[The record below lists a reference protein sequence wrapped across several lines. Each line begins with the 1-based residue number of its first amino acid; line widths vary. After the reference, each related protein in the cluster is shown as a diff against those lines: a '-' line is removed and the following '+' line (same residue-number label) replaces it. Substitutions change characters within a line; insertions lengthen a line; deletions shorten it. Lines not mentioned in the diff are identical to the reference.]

1 MTRIFIKKANK
12 TPTSNEE
19 EIRRS
24 VQEILDQIEK
34 NRDEAVR
41 NISKKF
47 DKYEGDVII
56 SKERIEEVI
65 ENLGE
70 PLYIDAQS
78 DQDEEIITKHLYYN
92 FRTKQYKTESPPG
105 TVAISE
111 SDIFWGRRTILQFTF
126 IEDHL
131 IGWEED
137 KLIFNMADT
146 DKKSG
151 SLLKY
156 FGLLLNIILT
166 AKVFSM

>member
-1 MTRIFIKKANK
+1 MTLFFRQNILRGVVLLSILYSPLYLNHNEPWIETGDLFTIKINM
-12 TPTSNEE
+12 T
-19 EIRRS
+19 I
-24 VQEILDQIEK
+24 D
-34 NRDEAVR
+34 
-41 NISKKF
+41 
-47 DKYEGDVII
+47 
-56 SKERIEEVI
+56 EVI

-78 DQDEEIITKHLYYN
+78 DQDEEIITKHIYYN
-92 FRTKQYKTESPPG
+92 FRTKQYKTESPPE

-151 SLLKY
+151 SLL
-156 FGLLLNIILT
+156 
-166 AKVFSM
+166 

>member
-1 MTRIFIKKANK
+1 MTLLLRQNILRGVVLLSILYSPLYLNHNEPWIETGDLFTIKINM
-12 TPTSNEE
+12 T
-19 EIRRS
+19 I
-24 VQEILDQIEK
+24 D
-34 NRDEAVR
+34 
-41 NISKKF
+41 
-47 DKYEGDVII
+47 
-56 SKERIEEVI
+56 EVI

-92 FRTKQYKTESPPG
+92 FRTKQYKTESPPE

>member
-1 MTRIFIKKANK
+1 MTLFFRQNILRGVVLLSILYSPLYLNHNEPWIETGDLFTIKINM
-12 TPTSNEE
+12 T
-19 EIRRS
+19 I
-24 VQEILDQIEK
+24 D
-34 NRDEAVR
+34 
-41 NISKKF
+41 
-47 DKYEGDVII
+47 
-56 SKERIEEVI
+56 EVI

-78 DQDEEIITKHLYYN
+78 DQDEEIITKHIYYN
-92 FRTKQYKTESPPG
+92 FRTKQYKTESPPE

>member
-1 MTRIFIKKANK
+1 MTLFFRQNILRGVVLLSILYSPLYLNHNEPWIETGDLFTIKINM
-12 TPTSNEE
+12 T
-19 EIRRS
+19 I
-24 VQEILDQIEK
+24 D
-34 NRDEAVR
+34 
-41 NISKKF
+41 
-47 DKYEGDVII
+47 
-56 SKERIEEVI
+56 EVI

-92 FRTKQYKTESPPG
+92 FRTKQYKTESPPE